1 MSVIAFFVNKIV
13 LIYNYKIIVVGVH
26 FMFNENKKKEYEQ
39 ATGATMDK
47 SILLSI
53 ISLATKEISG
63 VASMD
68 TRIISKIKDKLSS
81 KYFEGAKI
89 SYNKKHKLVIDVYIV
104 VYQNYN
110 VAEIAYRVQQ
120 NIKSSLQTMVEDFG
134 KINVHVVGVAH
145 EDDIIDRIEL

>member
-1 MSVIAFFVNKIV
+1 
-13 LIYNYKIIVVGVH
+13 
-26 FMFNENKKKEYEQ
+26 MFRENKKKEYEQ
-39 ATGATMDK
+39 AIGATINK
-47 SILLSI
+47 SILLST
-53 ISLATKEISG
+53 ISFATKEISG

-68 TRIISKIKDKLSS
+68 TRLRSRIKDKLSS
-81 KYFEGAKI
+81 RYFEGAKI

-120 NIKSSLQTMVEDFG
+120 NIKSSLQQSMVEDIG